1 MLRKNRI
8 LLFRYILI
16 LFVVSIILIPIYA
29 AIIGSLT
36 PYQNLNSQEIFPS
49 DLRWQNYVDVWKSV
63 PLLDH
68 LLASLIYSISVSSIG
83 VILATFAAY
92 SVSRY
97 KFTGRGIFIYLLL
110 ISQVVPLIIIIIPL
124 FHLITRLGIY
134 DTYLAVIVV
143 LTAVTLPF
151 PTILL
156 INYLDKV
163 PYEIEEAALIDG
175 CNRIH
180 LLFRIVVPMAAPGIL
195 TAFAF
200 MFFTSWQQFLIPLII
215 TNSPDKV
222 PIVVGIFRMQG
233 EYVIHWELIMAAT
246 IIASIPPIIVYL
258 LAQRYIINGLLAGG
272 VK

>member
-110 ISQVVPLIIIIIPL
+110 
-124 FHLITRLGIY
+124 
-134 DTYLAVIVV
+134 
-143 LTAVTLPF
+143 
-151 PTILL
+151 
-156 INYLDKV
+156 
-163 PYEIEEAALIDG
+163 
-175 CNRIH
+175 
-180 LLFRIVVPMAAPGIL
+180 
-195 TAFAF
+195 
-200 MFFTSWQQFLIPLII
+200 
-215 TNSPDKV
+215 
-222 PIVVGIFRMQG
+222 
-233 EYVIHWELIMAAT
+233 
-246 IIASIPPIIVYL
+246 
-258 LAQRYIINGLLAGG
+258 
-272 VK
+272 